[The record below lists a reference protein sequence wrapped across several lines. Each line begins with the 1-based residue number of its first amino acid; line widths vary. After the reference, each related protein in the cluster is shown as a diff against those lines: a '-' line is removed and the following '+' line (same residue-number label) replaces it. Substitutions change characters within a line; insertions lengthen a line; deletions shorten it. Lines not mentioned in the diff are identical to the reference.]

1 MDYSVKI
8 QTLLQIEKRKW
19 LFLVGLVALTH
30 LFCQSLMLPY
40 GSALM
45 SLLPSG
51 EKASKS
57 SNQSPFMTVMP
68 ENAYNIGISNANN
81 ASLLVGGV
89 KYSKSYH
96 SAAEAEDNEVSMVK
110 DEERRINIASDSE
123 AMDND
128 FDFDFDFVE
137 DETLD
142 NDNPFQLNRD
152 MEEGFKMQHEE
163 SQEHGSKENMSII
176 FSDAN
181 TRTMQDESSTVGTP
195 TSLPLVVSQ
204 AADLLI
210 KSVVETNSG
219 SRERTSTDFAPAVS
233 LKTKKLSDGKDNSM
247 LQNKFSVPSNGSLL
261 ESKPVKKKMRCEMPP
276 KTVMLIDEMQRLLV
290 RHRARSRAMRPRWS
304 SERDQEILRA
314 KLQIENAPVLK
325 NGRDLYAPVFRNI
338 SMFKRSYELM
348 ERLLKIYVYK
358 EGEKPIFHQPVLKGL
373 YASEGWFM
381 KLMEGNKHFVV
392 KDPRK
397 AHLFYMPFSSRMLE
411 YTLYV
416 RNSHNRTNLRQYLK
430 NYSEKIAAKYRFW
443 NRTGGADHFLVACHD
458 WAPYETRHHM
468 EHCIKALCNADIT
481 MGFKIGRDISL
492 PETYVRSAR
501 NPLRDIGGKPSS
513 QRHILAFYAG
523 NMHGYLRP
531 ILLDYWKDKDPD
543 MKIFGPMPPGVASKM
558 NYIQHMKSSKYCI
571 CPKGYEVNSPRVV
584 EAIFYECVP
593 VIISDNFVPPFFE
606 VLNWDAFSVII
617 AENDIPNL
625 KNILMS
631 IPGEKY
637 NKMQLGVKKVQR
649 HFLWH
654 ANPAKYDLFHMTL
667 HSIWYNRVFQIKLR

>member
-142 NDNPFQLNRD
+142 NDNPFQPNRD

-290 RHRARSRAMRPRWS
+290 RHRARSRAM
-304 SERDQEILRA
+304 
-314 KLQIENAPVLK
+314 V
-325 NGRDLYAPVFRNI
+325 G
-338 SMFKRSYELM
+338 
-348 ERLLKIYVYK
+348 
-358 EGEKPIFHQPVLKGL
+358 
-373 YASEGWFM
+373 
-381 KLMEGNKHFVV
+381 
-392 KDPRK
+392 
-397 AHLFYMPFSSRMLE
+397 
-411 YTLYV
+411 
-416 RNSHNRTNLRQYLK
+416 
-430 NYSEKIAAKYRFW
+430 YS
-443 NRTGGADHFLVACHD
+443 
-458 WAPYETRHHM
+458 
-468 EHCIKALCNADIT
+468 
-481 MGFKIGRDISL
+481 
-492 PETYVRSAR
+492 
-501 NPLRDIGGKPSS
+501 
-513 QRHILAFYAG
+513 
-523 NMHGYLRP
+523 
-531 ILLDYWKDKDPD
+531 
-543 MKIFGPMPPGVASKM
+543 
-558 NYIQHMKSSKYCI
+558 
-571 CPKGYEVNSPRVV
+571 
-584 EAIFYECVP
+584 
-593 VIISDNFVPPFFE
+593 
-606 VLNWDAFSVII
+606 
-617 AENDIPNL
+617 
-625 KNILMS
+625 
-631 IPGEKY
+631 
-637 NKMQLGVKKVQR
+637 
-649 HFLWH
+649 
-654 ANPAKYDLFHMTL
+654 
-667 HSIWYNRVFQIKLR
+667 

>member
-1 MDYSVKI
+1 
-8 QTLLQIEKRKW
+8 
-19 LFLVGLVALTH
+19 
-30 LFCQSLMLPY
+30 
-40 GSALM
+40 
-45 SLLPSG
+45 
-51 EKASKS
+51 
-57 SNQSPFMTVMP
+57 
-68 ENAYNIGISNANN
+68 
-81 ASLLVGGV
+81 
-89 KYSKSYH
+89 
-96 SAAEAEDNEVSMVK
+96 
-110 DEERRINIASDSE
+110 
-123 AMDND
+123 
-128 FDFDFDFVE
+128 
-137 DETLD
+137 
-142 NDNPFQLNRD
+142 

-233 LKTKKLSDGKDNSM
+233 SKTKKLSDGKDNSM

-523 NMHGYLRP
+523 NIHGYLRP

-606 VLNWDAFSVII
+606 VLNWEAFSVII

>member
-1 MDYSVKI
+1 MDYLIKI
-8 QTLLQIEKRKW
+8 QMLLQIEKRK
-19 LFLVGLVALTH
+19 LMFLVVLVALTH
-30 LFCQSLMLPY
+30 LLCQSLMLPY
-40 GSALM
+40 GNALV
-45 SLLPSG
+45 SLFPSG
-51 EKASKS
+51 EKASKLSTQS
-57 SNQSPFMTVMP
+57 SFKTVMH
-68 ENAYNIGISNANN
+68 ENTYNIGISTNN
-81 ASLLVGGV
+81 ASLLELVRGV
-89 KYSKSYH
+89 KYYRLG
-96 SAAEAEDNEVSMVK
+96 ADVEDTEGSMVK
-110 DEERRINIASDSE
+110 DEDRRSNIASDGD
-123 AMDND
+123 AMDDDFN
-128 FDFDFDFVE
+128 FDFIE
-137 DETLD
+137 DEALD
-142 NDNPFQLNRD
+142 NDNPFQVNRD
-152 MEEGFKMQHEE
+152 MEEGFKMQRDE
-163 SQEHGSKENMSII
+163 SQERAFMLHEENMSSI
-176 FSDAN
+176 SLDAN
-181 TRTMQDESSTVGTP
+181 TRTAQDEISTVGTP
-195 TSLPLVVSQ
+195 TSSPVVVSP
-204 AADLLI
+204 AANLFI
-210 KSVVETNSG
+210 KPVVQMNSG
-219 SRERTSTDFAPAVS
+219 SRVRRSTDFAPAVFS
-233 LKTKKLSDGKDNSM
+233 NKTKELSDGKDHSM
-247 LQNKFSVPSNGSLL
+247 LQNNFAVPNNGSLL
-261 ESKPVKKKMRCEMPP
+261 ESKPVKRKMRCEMPP

-290 RHRARSRAMRPRWS
+290 RHRARSRSMRPRWS
-304 SERDQEILRA
+304 SERDREILQA
-314 KLQIENAPVLK
+314 KLQIENAAVLK
-325 NGRDLYAPVFRNI
+325 NDPNLYAPVFRNI

-358 EGEKPIFHQPVLKGL
+358 EGEKPIFHQPILKGL

-468 EHCIKALCNADIT
+468 EHCIKALCNADVT

-617 AENDIPNL
+617 AEKDIPNL
-625 KNILMS
+625 KNILIS
-631 IPGEKY
+631 IPEEKY
-637 NKMQLGVKKVQR
+637 IKMQLSVKKVQR

-654 ANPAKYDLFHMTL
+654 ANPVKYDLFHMTL